1 LTAPPMGEMGMGLN
15 LASREA
21 GAEGGKTKA
30 IISQARIEIAVFGRR
45 LRIVVWRAPR
55 KITIWTMILSSDEG
69 GW

>member
-1 LTAPPMGEMGMGLN
+1 LKAPPMGEMGMGLN

-21 GAEGGKTKA
+21 GAEGGKTK
-30 IISQARIEIAVFGRR
+30 ARIEIAVFGRR